1 MTNPTDQQF
10 TAMQLRLARHGYELH
25 EARSGWTVTGSN
37 VQIKT
42 QFWERVRGL
51 AHQLENKESK

>member
-1 MTNPTDQQF
+1 MNPNDNEL

-25 EARSGWTVTGSN
+25 EARSGWVVTGGN
-37 VQIKT
+37 VTVKT

-51 AHQLENKESK
+51 AHQLEKKGQQQ